1 MYCWIF
7 CTKQHSFR
15 LSEYSFCF
23 RKCSSVNIFKL
34 RHRSFYN
41 PKCLSV
47 CLSVRGKNFYM
58 KEMYFA
64 SHTFQV
70 SLTHKCKIILILAH
84 VYFPPFLVSIPSWC
98 VFPICLKSILQSP
111 ASCCQSCVLATTEH
125 KYVQLLA
132 SLRRMVDCTLYHV
145 IFNSSPNRKL
155 NYHHVCT

>member
-1 MYCWIF
+1 M
-7 CTKQHSFR
+7 
-15 LSEYSFCF
+15 
-23 RKCSSVNIFKL
+23 SV
-34 RHRSFYN
+34 
-41 PKCLSV
+41 CLSV
-47 CLSVRGKNFYM
+47 CLSVCRSVGLSVRGKNFYM
-58 KEMYFA
+58 KEMFFA
-64 SHTFQV
+64 YHTFQV

-132 SLRRMVDCTLYHV
+132 LLRRRVDCTLYHV

>member
-1 MYCWIF
+1 MIRSNF
-7 CTKQHSFR
+7 CETSLNGVWHLRPKSCSF
-15 LSEYSFCF
+15 LSSGTGA
-23 RKCSSVNIFKL
+23 SIIPN
-34 RHRSFYN
+34 
-41 PKCLSV
+41 V
-47 CLSVRGKNFYM
+47 CRSVRGKNFYM

-70 SLTHKCKIILILAH
+70 SLTHKCKIILILAN

-132 SLRRMVDCTLYHV
+132 LLRRMVDCTLYHV